1 MRATFQTYMRD
12 AVRTAKQRNRNKVRN
27 NLDHAQRGHQNK
39 RTHDLWNDEHDEHH
53 EHEDEDERAQS
64 EGTEEN

>member
-27 NLDHAQRGHQNK
+27 NLDRAQRGHQNK
-39 RTHDLWNDEHDEHH
+39 RAHDLWNDEHN